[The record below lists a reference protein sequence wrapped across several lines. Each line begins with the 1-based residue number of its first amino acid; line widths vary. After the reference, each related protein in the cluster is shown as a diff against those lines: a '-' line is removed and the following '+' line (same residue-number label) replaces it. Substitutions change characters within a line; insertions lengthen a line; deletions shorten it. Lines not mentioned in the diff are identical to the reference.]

1 MPQNVL
7 LPLILSAAAGG
18 ATVIGALL
26 AVVVR
31 RPKASLLTLAL
42 GFSAGVML
50 SVSLLDLLPDAIGV
64 LLFEMPGLAG
74 AAVVVFSCA
83 AGMLCSQLLDSV
95 LPQSFERTE
104 YKNREQRLLR
114 LGIFSMLAL
123 MLHNLPEGMAVF
135 LSASRDVK
143 MGLKLCWAIALHNIP
158 EGLSIAM
165 PIYAAQGRRA
175 PAVLLAAVSGAAE
188 PLGAVLALRFLKPV
202 LTERGLAMMFCG
214 IAGLMSAIAVAE
226 LLPAALC
233 DKRAGYGVA
242 GVLFGILLMLVNCCL
257 F

>member
-1 MPQNVL
+1 MPQDAM
-7 LPLILSAAAGG
+7 LPLALSAAAGG

-31 RPKASLLTLAL
+31 RPKNSLLILSL

-50 SVSLLDLLPDAIGV
+50 SVSLLELLPDAAGV
-64 LLFEMPGLAG
+64 LLFEMPGPAG
-74 AAVVVFSCA
+74 TAVAVFSCS
-83 AGMLCSQLLDSV
+83 AGMLCSQLLDSA
-95 LPQSFERTE
+95 LPGGFEPGADRHG
-104 YKNREQRLLR
+104 RQLLR
-114 LGIFSMLAL
+114 LGLFSMLAL
-123 MLHNLPEGMAVF
+123 LLHNLPEGMAVF

-143 MGLKLCWAIALHNIP
+143 LGLKLCAAIALHNIP
-158 EGLSIAM
+158 EGISVAM
-165 PIYAAQGRRA
+165 PVYAALDRRA
-175 PAVLLAAVSGAAE
+175 PALGLAAVSGVAE
-188 PLGAVLALRFLKPV
+188 PLGALLAMRFLQPV
-202 LTERGLAMMFCG
+202 LTERGLAMMFCA

-233 DKRAGYGVA
+233 GKQPGYGVA

>member
-1 MPQNVL
+1 MPQNAL
-7 LPLILSAAAGG
+7 LPLVLSAAAGG

-26 AVVVR
+26 AVMVR

-50 SVSLLDLLPDAIGV
+50 SVSLLELLPDAVGV
-64 LLFEMPGLAG
+64 LMFEMPGLAG
-74 AAVVVFSCA
+74 TAVAVFSCA

-95 LPQSFERTE
+95 LPGGFERDRAQ
-104 YKNREQRLLR
+104 RERQLLR
-114 LGIFSMLAL
+114 LGVFSMLAL

-143 MGLKLCWAIALHNIP
+143 MGLKLCAAIALHNIP
-158 EGLSIAM
+158 EGISVAM
-165 PIYAAQGRRA
+165 PVYAALDRRA
-175 PAVLLAAVSGAAE
+175 PALLLAAVSGAAE
-188 PLGAVLALRFLKPV
+188 PLGALLALRFLQPV

-233 DKRAGYGVA
+233 GKQTGYGVA
-242 GVLFGILLMLVNCCL
+242 GVLFGILLMLVNGCL

>member
-1 MPQNVL
+1 MPQDAM
-7 LPLILSAAAGG
+7 LPLVLSAAAGG

-50 SVSLLDLLPDAIGV
+50 SVSLLELLPDAIGV
-64 LLFEMPGLAG
+64 LMFEMPGLAG
-74 AAVVVFSCA
+74 AAVAVFSCA
-83 AGMLCSQLLDSV
+83 AGMLCSQLLDSA
-95 LPQSFERTE
+95 LPQSFERAGQ
-104 YKNREQRLLR
+104 RERQLLR
-114 LGIFSMLAL
+114 LGVFSMLAL

-143 MGLKLCWAIALHNIP
+143 MGLKLCGAIALHNIP

-175 PAVLLAAVSGAAE
+175 PAVLLAALSGAAE
-188 PLGAVLALRFLKPV
+188 PLGAVLALRFLQPV

-214 IAGLMSAIAVAE
+214 IAGLMSAIAIAE

-233 DKRAGYGVA
+233 DKRSGYGVA

>member
-1 MPQNVL
+1 MPQNAIV
-7 LPLILSAAAGG
+7 PLVLSAAAGG
-18 ATVIGALL
+18 ATVIGAVL
-26 AVVVR
+26 AVMVR
-31 RPKASLLTLAL
+31 RPKASLMTLAL

-50 SVSLLDLLPDAIGV
+50 SVSLLELLPDAVGV

-74 AAVVVFSCA
+74 TAVAVFSCA
-83 AGMLCSQLLDSV
+83 AGMLCTQLLDSA
-95 LPQSFERTE
+95 LPQSFEHGAQ
-104 YKNREQRLLR
+104 RERQLLR
-114 LGIFSMLAL
+114 LGVFSMLAL

-143 MGLKLCWAIALHNIP
+143 MGLKLCAAIALHNIP
-158 EGLSIAM
+158 EGISVAM
-165 PIYAAQGRRA
+165 PVYAALDRRA
-175 PAVLLAAVSGAAE
+175 PALLLAAVSGAAE
-188 PLGAVLALRFLKPV
+188 PLGALLALRFLQPV

-233 DKRAGYGVA
+233 GKQTGYGVA

>member
-1 MPQNVL
+1 MPQNAV

-26 AVVVR
+26 AVLVR
-31 RPKASLLTLAL
+31 RPKASLLTLTL

-50 SVSLLDLLPDAIGV
+50 SVSLLELLPNAINV
-64 LLFEMPGLAG
+64 LMFEMPGPAG
-74 AAVVVFSCA
+74 AAVAVFSCS
-83 AGMLCSQLLDSV
+83 AGMLCSQLLDSA
-95 LPQSFERTE
+95 LPKSFERAGQ
-104 YKNREQRLLR
+104 RERQLLR
-114 LGIFSMLAL
+114 LGVFSMLAL

-143 MGLKLCWAIALHNIP
+143 MGLKLCGAIALHNIP

-165 PIYAAQGRRA
+165 PVYAALDRRA

-188 PLGAVLALRFLKPV
+188 PLGALLALRFLQPV

-233 DKRAGYGVA
+233 GKKAGYGVA
-242 GVLFGILLMLVNCCL
+242 GVLFGLLLMLVNCCL

>member
-1 MPQNVL
+1 MPQNAVL
-7 LPLILSAAAGG
+7 ALVLSAAAGG
-18 ATVIGALL
+18 ATLLGALL
-26 AVVVR
+26 AVMVR

-50 SVSLLDLLPDAIGV
+50 SVSLLELLPDAIGV
-64 LLFEMPGLAG
+64 LMFEMPGPAG
-74 AAVVVFSCA
+74 AAVAVFSCS
-83 AGMLCSQLLDSV
+83 AGMLCSQLLDSA
-95 LPQSFERTE
+95 LPQSFERAGQ
-104 YKNREQRLLR
+104 RERQLLR
-114 LGIFSMLAL
+114 LGVFSMLAL

-143 MGLKLCWAIALHNIP
+143 MGLKLCGAIALHNIP

-165 PIYAAQGRRA
+165 PVYAALDRRA

-188 PLGAVLALRFLKPV
+188 PLGALLALRFLQPV

-233 DKRAGYGVA
+233 GNKAGYGVA